1 MHYGATRVRTKS
13 AGSLLPNCSEALPD
27 VFAGLSSSTR
37 HRQQV
42 LQILQRHCSVLAR
55 VTGKHSRWLTR
66 VTQVIQHSSSLVTG
80 ITQSICIP
88 GGRGQQTTQTCG
100 SCRRKT
106 CRRIFDGKAGSTVGP
121 TAFES
126 ESVACL
132 LYTSPSPRDLS
143 TSRMPSSA

>member
-1 MHYGATRVRTKS
+1 MHYGATRVQTKS

-66 VTQVIQHSSSLVTG
+66 VTQVIQHRSGFFARIKQGFGV
-80 ITQSICIP
+80 P
-88 GGRGQQTTQTCG
+88 GGWGDQTAQTRCCC
-100 SCRRKT
+100 CRET
-106 CRRIFDGKAGSTVGP
+106 RR
-121 TAFES
+121 
-126 ESVACL
+126 
-132 LYTSPSPRDLS
+132 
-143 TSRMPSSA
+143 